1 MACIVN
7 PQAPI
12 SYSFTCSAAGAF
24 ELNTFSTND
33 CSGVGTT
40 SSYLGCVRAAGISF
54 RSTCSEGVPGSVL
67 NTNADVNITVTFK
80 VSLTADQIARLPAA
94 LVAYSNMTTNGNL
107 VITVTA
113 TAGSPLAVFN
123 IVGVNAGATANGAVG
138 NTVIN
143 AAFFTE
149 LDNTLPATR
158 SATVGNS
165 GALVS
170 ASAGLF
176 LALAAL
182 LALIL

>member
-1 MACIVN
+1 MT
-7 PQAPI
+7 P
-12 SYSFTCSAAGAF
+12 SA
-24 ELNTFSTND
+24 S
-33 CSGVGTT
+33 VQ
-40 SSYLGCVRAAGISF
+40 GCVSTGGISF

-67 NTNADVNITVTFK
+67 NTNADVNITVTFQ
-80 VSLTADQIARLPAA
+80 VSLTADQIARLSAA
-94 LVAYSNMTTNGNL
+94 LTAYANNGNL

-143 AAFFTE
+143 ADFFTE

-158 SATVGNS
+158 SATVGNT

-170 ASAGLF
+170 ASGLF